1 MKNSIQK
8 IIKKAILILVCF
20 IVSIISS
27 MFPVVAVEGETFCEY
42 CIVPASNQY
51 IELKGTE
58 IVEID
63 GNGKQLIMEL
73 WGHNL
78 TFKRI

>member
-1 MKNSIQK
+1 MKNNIQK

-20 IVSIISS
+20 IISIISN
-27 MFPVVAVEGETFCEY
+27 MFTVGAVEDDTFCED
-42 CIVPASNQY
+42 CITPASNQY
-51 IELKGTE
+51 IELRGTE
-58 IVEID
+58 IVDVD